1 MSFVSGARLLICLH
15 SYTGYKGIEAIN
27 QNNKGGFC
35 T

>member
-1 MSFVSGARLLICLH
+1 MAFVGGARLLICLH

-27 QNNKGGFC
+27 QNNKGGFY